1 MAKLIKILVVDDEP
15 LPHELLESYC
25 EGLNYVEIVGHCYD
39 GISTLN
45 FLKEHAVDAL
55 LLDIQ
60 MPDITGIELLQTLL
74 QPPKVIFTTA
84 YTEYALQSFDFD
96 HVIDYLNKPI
106 QFAKIHQR
114 LTEGTKNFREHCN
127 FLWLK
132 CLTLSISSKKLACI
146 N

>member
-1 MAKLIKILVVDDEP
+1 MLYRLFYFETV
-15 LPHELLESYC
+15 
-25 EGLNYVEIVGHCYD
+25 
-39 GISTLN
+39 

-114 LTEGTKNFREHCN
+114 LTKGTKNFCEHCN

-132 CLTLSISSKKLACI
+132 CLTLSNPQKKLACI